1 MYTVEFSLREDG
13 NTHFKGGLQGVKSFF
28 WFWLIKTDVVDEISL
43 TYKLFL
49 RDVSRF
55 DPLIH
60 VNGDNQP
67 KVVTNCRYGIKVLHL
82 ASNQKNSDRSRISA
96 LRHIN
101 KNPHLLRFLRTI
113 LHLFFVSF

>member
-1 MYTVEFSLREDG
+1 MGSSPVIGTGVYAVEFSLRAECTKHLKEG
-13 NTHFKGGLQGVKSFF
+13 YKESNRLFSLRREKLPLLWRWFNVKTNT
-28 WFWLIKTDVVDEISL
+28 
-43 TYKLFL
+43 

-96 LRHIN
+96 Q
-101 KNPHLLRFLRTI
+101 
-113 LHLFFVSF
+113 SSE